1 MPASELK
8 LPSLTGLR
16 FFAALAVVLYH
27 LRIYFSPIGDGLA
40 VFGYGFTAVSFF
52 FVLSGFVLTWSQKGD
67 VKASRFY
74 LHRFARIWPLH
85 LLTML
90 LAIWAPA
97 LPTSS
102 GASVLSALPVAT
114 LTQAWIPASPSLNAF
129 NGVSW
134 SLSCEAFFYL
144 LFPLLFKNLRR
155 SSPKFLVLF
164 IVPISGVV
172 LFGVLASI
180 TSVPAADYL
189 LVPMPLFRLGEFV
202 LGVCLA
208 RLMQAGWRPR
218 LSLLTALALQV
229 VLTAGLFAAS
239 FVLNA
244 NAGPIP
250 ATLAN
255 LIMVPGFLSV
265 IAACAKQDIEGRTGI
280 IGSPAL
286 TRLGQWSF
294 ALYLIHE
301 VVLRVI
307 RPWTESASVL
317 EVSGLAASVIV
328 ISVAA
333 AGVLHE
339 FVERPLERNI
349 RSWPARLGSFNK
361 YSTHGSR

>member
-1 MPASELK
+1 MPASEQK

-27 LRIYFSPIGDGLA
+27 LRIYFSPIGDSLA

-102 GASVLSALPVAT
+102 GASLLSALPVAT

-144 LFPLLFKNLRR
+144 LFPLLFQNLKR
-155 SSPKFLVLF
+155 SRPKYLVLF
-164 IVPISGVV
+164 IVPISGIV

-202 LGVCLA
+202 LGICLA

-218 LSLLTALALQV
+218 LSLLTALGLQV
-229 VLTAGLFAAS
+229 VLTAGL
-239 FVLNA
+239 L
-244 NAGPIP
+244 PRR
-250 ATLAN
+250 
-255 LIMVPGFLSV
+255 LS
-265 IAACAKQDIEGRTGI
+265 
-280 IGSPAL
+280 
-286 TRLGQWSF
+286 
-294 ALYLIHE
+294 
-301 VVLRVI
+301 
-307 RPWTESASVL
+307 
-317 EVSGLAASVIV
+317 
-328 ISVAA
+328 
-333 AGVLHE
+333 
-339 FVERPLERNI
+339 
-349 RSWPARLGSFNK
+349 
-361 YSTHGSR
+361 